1 MTKFRFVL
9 IAVGLFGLTF
19 VGVSWAQKGFPLMVT
34 GIVPMKPDSRSRL
47 PTFEESVKDGFR
59 QEWENSKTSQSD
71 GNVARDKLRLEL
83 LQASNAYAMSPCDD
97 TIRSNFV
104 TALTNYARA
113 WYEMAHCRP
122 GVDGCPRSEDDR
134 FDAAAAAFRTP
145 ADIRVHEAVHDA
157 SQQGDLSRDDFPAQ
171 LRGHV
176 FALVRSGI
184 GEPQAACVAARQ
196 ARYRR

>member
-1 MTKFRFVL
+1 MTTFRFALLV
-9 IAVGLFGLTF
+9 VGLFALTF
-19 VGVSWAQKGFPLMVT
+19 VGLSWAKKGFPVMVA
-34 GIVPMKPDSRSRL
+34 GIVAMKPDSRL
-47 PTFEESVKDGFR
+47 PTFEASVKDGLR
-59 QEWENSKTSQSD
+59 EEWENSKTSQSD
-71 GNVARDKLRLEL
+71 GDEARDKLRLEL

-122 GVDGCPRSEDDR
+122 GVGGCPRSEDDR

-145 ADIRVHEAVHDA
+145 AYIRVHEAVHDA
-157 SQQGDLSRDDFPAQ
+157 SQQGDLSRDDFPAP

-176 FALVRSGI
+176 FALVRPGI
-184 GEPQAACVAARQ
+184 GEAQAACVAARQ